1 MSEPM
6 SKKSLFTPP
15 AQTGRTI
22 VITGT
27 GGLGYQAGAALARAG
42 ANVILAGR
50 NEKSGAEAAARL
62 NSTAPHAPV
71 TFEKL
76 DLADLRSIEA
86 FAHRLLTRGEGIDVL
101 LNNAGVMSPPHRTST
116 AQGHELQVGVNYL
129 GHFALTA
136 WLMPLLRI
144 RPGGRVVNVTSL
156 AQHHAKPI
164 DLAELDA
171 QRSYSPG
178 LQYCLSKLFQAMFTV
193 ELQRRSDANG
203 WGITSLAAHPGFA
216 GTNLFETGGRLGR
229 IISTRIVLP
238 LLGQSAL
245 DGAAPLLFAATAPD
259 ALPGKLYGPGGFLE
273 MKGAPRERKFSDH
286 VFELDTAKRLWDLSE
301 ALTDQRFEGK

>member
-1 MSEPM
+1 M

-101 LNNAGVMSPPHRTST
+101 LNNAGVMSPPH
-116 AQGHELQVGVNYL
+116 
-129 GHFALTA
+129 
-136 WLMPLLRI
+136 
-144 RPGGRVVNVTSL
+144 
-156 AQHHAKPI
+156 
-164 DLAELDA
+164 
-171 QRSYSPG
+171 
-178 LQYCLSKLFQAMFTV
+178 
-193 ELQRRSDANG
+193 
-203 WGITSLAAHPGFA
+203 
-216 GTNLFETGGRLGR
+216 
-229 IISTRIVLP
+229 
-238 LLGQSAL
+238 
-245 DGAAPLLFAATAPD
+245 
-259 ALPGKLYGPGGFLE
+259 
-273 MKGAPRERKFSDH
+273 
-286 VFELDTAKRLWDLSE
+286 
-301 ALTDQRFEGK
+301 